1 MWSQTKGCLKA
12 NLFKICID
20 DIVKDLVTGN
30 CDPVRAGDLSVNCLL
45 YADDFVLLSES
56 KSGLQ
61 SSLNILG
68 TYCSNWKL

>member
-1 MWSQTKGCLKA
+1 MWSQTRDVLKPT
-12 NLFKICID
+12 LFKKIID

-30 CDPVRAGDLSVNCLL
+30 RDPARAGDLSVTCLL

-61 SSLNILG
+61 FSLNILG

>member
-1 MWSQTKGCLKA
+1 MWNQTRDVLKPT
-12 NLFKICID
+12 LFN
-20 DIVKDLVTGN
+20 LVTGN
-30 CDPVRAGDLSVNCLL
+30 CDPVRSGDLSVNCLL

-61 SSLNILG
+61 FSLNILS